1 MKTIILVSLSFLI
14 FQNFDLVGKWSFS
27 KYESS
32 KKMDDESKAIASNAF
47 SKFSFEFRNDATYD
61 ITKRRKKESGTWK
74 TEGGF
79 IITTNS
85 DGFTDKIKFIQK
97 HKDTLKLEIEPG
109 EFIVFQRGQ

>member
-1 MKTIILVSLSFLI
+1 MKTIILVSFLFLQ
-14 FQNFDLVGKWSFS
+14 FQTSDLVGKWNFS

-32 KKMDDESKAIASNAF
+32 KKMDNESKAMVANAF

-61 ITKRRKKESGTWK
+61 MNKRRKKETGIWK
-74 TEGGF
+74 TEGEF
-79 IITTNS
+79 IVTTNS

-97 HKDTLKLEIEPG
+97 HKDTLRLEIEAG